1 MREDNG
7 QLTQHSDFIYHLEY
21 HVPVQVYD
29 RDTHIE
35 IGLITRFD
43 NQFVEIADTLFIGAG
58 SVLSPA
64 PDTEIRQAPVFTSH
78 ITARRQGLHFPLIRK
93 T

>member
-1 MREDNG
+1 MFTVNILSTQEGERVLREDNG

-43 NQFVEIADTLFIGAG
+43 NQFVEIANTLF
-58 SVLSPA
+58 
-64 PDTEIRQAPVFTSH
+64 H
-78 ITARRQGLHFPLIRK
+78 RRRFRFISRPGY
-93 T
+93 